1 MTDVHT
7 KRQRSYNMSMI
18 KGKNTKLEISLRK
31 MLSSYGIKGYRINS
45 KLLGK
50 PDIVF
55 SKYKIAVFVD
65 GCFWHKCPDCY
76 KEPKNNKKLWK
87 TKISGNVNRDKKVNK
102 ILKKEGWLVLRFWEH
117 LLRKDINSVYK
128 YLLKELKKKGYP

>member
-55 SKYKIAVFVD
+55 SKYKIAVFAD

-76 KEPKNNKKLWK
+76 KEPKNNKKFWK